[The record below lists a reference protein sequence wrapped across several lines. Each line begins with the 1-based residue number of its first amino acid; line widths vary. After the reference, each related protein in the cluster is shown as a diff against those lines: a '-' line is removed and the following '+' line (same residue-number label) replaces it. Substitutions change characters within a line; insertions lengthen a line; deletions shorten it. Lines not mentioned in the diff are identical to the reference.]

1 MRALF
6 LRHGES
12 VSNADPKNVS
22 LPIAEGDRL
31 TERGWAQARAAG
43 RALRGSGATRLL
55 VSPMRRAAETA
66 EAVNESLELPLERLG
81 GIHELREPQ
90 GFGEMSPER
99 QMLARFSVR
108 MSEHAADPD
117 HAPAGAESFNQVL
130 ARVHRLKS
138 LLEERQDEL
147 PLLVAHGLFLRFF
160 FFDSVLGE
168 GFVPATAARLW
179 HLRSV
184 NCGLSVFECGERWHP
199 ADAETPGWTCVSWME
214 HLRESDLGHQKAT
227 SWALGS

>member
-1 MRALF
+1 LRAFF

-12 VSNADPKNVS
+12 VSNAHPEAVT

-31 TERGWAQARAAG
+31 TERGWEQAREAG
-43 RALRGSGATRLL
+43 RALRSSGATHLL

-66 EAVNESLELPLERLG
+66 EAVNESLGLPLEELAD
-81 GIHELREPQ
+81 IHELREPSS
-90 GFGEMSPER
+90 FGGMAPEE
-99 QMLARFSVR
+99 QMLTRFSVR
-108 MSEHAADPD
+108 MAEHAGDPD
-117 HAPAGAESFNQVL
+117 HAPDGAESFNQVL

-138 LLEERQDEL
+138 ALEARADGDL
-147 PLLVAHGLFLRFF
+147 PLIVTHGLFLRFF

-168 GFVPATAARLW
+168 EFEAATAARFW

-184 NCGLSVFECGERWHP
+184 NCGLSTFEQGEHWHA

-214 HLRESDLGHQKAT
+214 RLRQEPSKPLGAG
-227 SWALGS
+227 A